1 MIIGLCGL
9 ARSGKDSFFNFIED
23 FKLNEKPNV
32 RVAFADC
39 LKQELDLFLRSS
51 FGISAFTD
59 DDKEKDVIRPIL
71 VAFGMQKRFVS
82 DGIYWINKAEKEIN
96 RFKDEYNH
104 FITDVRFPN
113 EVLKIKELGGKCI
126 HIEREGNSPPN
137 LEEEE
142 NDPIIKSMSDFNFKW
157 KDFSDSE
164 LDTAKDL
171 ARHFI
176 KYKFNGRG

>member
-1 MIIGLCGL
+1 MTLGRFIENRLMKINQLSLNGRVMINKVLRIALYVIAVVIALDTIGLDLTFLSVFGGAFGVGL
-9 ARSGKDSFFNFIED
+9 
-23 FKLNEKPNV
+23 
-32 RVAFADC
+32 
-39 LKQELDLFLRSS
+39 
-51 FGISAFTD
+51 
-59 DDKEKDVIRPIL
+59 
-71 VAFGMQKRFVS
+71 AFGMQKRFVS

-142 NDPIIKSMSDFNFKW
+142 NEPIIKSMSDFNFKW